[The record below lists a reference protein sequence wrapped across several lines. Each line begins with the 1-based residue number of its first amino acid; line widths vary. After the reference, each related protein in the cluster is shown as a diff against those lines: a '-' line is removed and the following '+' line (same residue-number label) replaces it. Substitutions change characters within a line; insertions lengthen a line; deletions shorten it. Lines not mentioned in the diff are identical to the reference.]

1 MKISAI
7 VLIFASSLSLFANA
21 GIFDGIGGNLTLGK
35 SADIQMVSEKVEMT
49 LMRAPFPVDGS
60 SAGLD
65 YMRYNCTFQLR
76 NLSDLE
82 LSVQVG
88 FPLQSETIIF
98 KKTPEEYDQIGIV
111 SRYNFI
117 AGTARE
123 IYPVR
128 FEVGDKE
135 HKFRKIFLWQMKFA
149 PHEEIKLVVSYTM
162 GGYTGLG
169 SLKKKPD
176 RDDKTFPARYF
187 EPLGYAL
194 IEQFGYVTETGNCW
208 AGKIEK
214 AEFILY
220 SRPFEAYLARRG
232 PLEITAEYLAK
243 RDRGTEKRR
252 AHTREMADKLRR
264 EGKNDQAERLGKMEL
279 ERKEDPARRDPS
291 AMFAGRFV
299 RVLKPADG
307 WQEVA
312 MKNGDTY
319 LKLEYAPFEPGPE
332 ITVSYLFPAIPDTP
346 AKFDALLDKV
356 RAEFEQELK
365 RKAEREANPEK
376 AAAHLK
382 KLSSEQRSLVEAHW
396 AGVKPFDRS
405 VIQNLA
411 DVVREYHGIATANPD
426 IRDFLATQ
434 DWYPVKTPP
443 PLSPELKAH
452 LDELAPP
459 PVSP

>member
-1 MKISAI
+1 MKVPAITLILSAA
-7 VLIFASSLSLFANA
+7 FSLFANA

-49 LMRAPFPVDGS
+49 LMRAPFPVDGGTT
-60 SAGLD
+60 GLD

-76 NLSDLE
+76 NQSDRE

-88 FPLQSETIIF
+88 FPLQSEMIAF
-98 KKTPEEYDQIGIV
+98 KKTPEEYDQIAIV

-123 IYPVR
+123 TYPVR

-135 HKFRKIFLWQMKFA
+135 RKFRKIFLWQMKFA

-162 GGYTGLG
+162 GGRMGLG
-169 SLKKKPD
+169 SLKKRPD
-176 RDDKTFPARYF
+176 RDDKTFPVQYF

-214 AEFILY
+214 AEFVLY
-220 SRPFEAYLARRG
+220 SKPFEAYLARRG
-232 PLEITAEYLAK
+232 PFEITAEYLAK
-243 RDRGTEKRR
+243 RDRETAKRW
-252 AHTREMADKLRR
+252 ATAREMAAKLRR
-264 EGKNDQAERLGKMEL
+264 EGKDDQAERLEKMEL
-279 ERKEDPARRDPS
+279 ERKEDPVRRDPS

-307 WQEVA
+307 WQEVTA
-312 MKNGDTY
+312 KNGDPY

-356 RAEFEQELK
+356 RVEFEQELK

-376 AAAHLK
+376 TAAQLQ
-382 KLSSEQRSLVEAHW
+382 KLSPEQRSLVEAHW
-396 AGVKPFDRS
+396 AGVNSFDRS
-405 VIQNLA
+405 VAQNLA
-411 DVVREYHGIATANPD
+411 DVVREYHGITTANPE

-443 PLSPELKAH
+443 PLSPELKAR
-452 LDELAPP
+452 LDQLAPLSAKP
-459 PVSP
+459 